1 MTVQHELNQTHLQI
15 MHYVIAHAPT
25 YILGQLKEDDSPEVV
40 ERINVSNQSTDDLIA
55 LGLLEEFSN
64 QAKDMLDTLEQA
76 RGRKHRIFRAT
87 QLGRA
92 FFKET
97 ASQSV
102 N

>member
-1 MTVQHELNQTHLQI
+1 MTVHTELSQTHLQI

-25 YILGQLKEDDSPEVV
+25 YILGQLKDDDTPEAA
-40 ERINVSNQSTDDLIA
+40 ERIKVSNQSTDDLIA
-55 LGLLEEFSN
+55 LGLLEEFSSDA
-64 QAKDMLDTLEQA
+64 QDMLDTLEKA
-76 RGRKHRIFRAT
+76 RNRKHRIFRAT